1 MPPGIFGLKGR
12 LIAAPGC
19 SLFKQANKQ
28 KTRLL
33 VLKVGG
39 YSESTPCECVANM
52 FLTCRNYS
60 GGVWLEG

>member
-28 KTRLL
+28 TENQALGVK
-33 VLKVGG
+33 GG
-39 YSESTPCECVANM
+39 RIFRKYTV
-52 FLTCRNYS
+52 
-60 GGVWLEG
+60 